1 MESKEIR
8 SREYNYSFQEKC
20 NGGSYTSEEVL
31 SSYNDGFKDMVESN
45 ESAGL
50 RKPQY
55 GALCSIR
62 ANWTIKKDAITIV
75 LPTGTGKSETMLAAV
90 VSEKIKRTLIIV
102 PNKLLRDQTYERT
115 KKWGILRELGCVDKR
130 VLNPNT
136 LCLKSSFTNNED
148 FKVMT
153 EKSNVIIST
162 MSLINR
168 MNEEQI
174 RFLSEKCDLLIVD
187 EAHHISSKTW
197 YNFKKQFL
205 KKKILQFTATPYRQD
220 GKLVD
225 GNIIYNYPM
234 HMAIEQDY
242 FKPID
247 FIAIEEYD
255 ENLVDKCIADC
266 AVFNLES
273 DLKKGFNHI
282 LLVRANTIDRA
293 EFLYKNIYYKYKK
306 FNPVII
312 TSRVKAADKREALIK
327 IRNCESKIVV
337 CVDMFGEGIDIPN
350 LKIAALHDKYKSLPI
365 TLQFIGRF
373 ARSKKDLGAA
383 KVVANIADVAIM
395 DSLKELYEKDADWNK
410 LLPIKSEK
418 SIQDKLTL
426 QELISGFD
434 NNESDI
440 DLKQIRPKVSMKAYI
455 YKKSIDWTPDE
466 WVNVLDESICRS
478 YINNTDKIMVLV
490 EPFSSHQAW
499 TTQRNIKS
507 LNWNFYVIYWNKN
520 RKYVCINASDHQKG
534 KELLKHIFGGELIP
548 VRSEV
553 VFRCLADVKRLVLAS
568 VGLNSAIDGPVR
580 YKMFAGVDVA
590 EGISESNKNNCY
602 KSNIFGIGYEGDGRI
617 SIGCSYKGKI
627 WSRWIENISFWK
639 NWCDKIMDKILNDKN
654 DSRILEN
661 VLVPEVISEVPK
673 DMVAYRID
681 FEESILIST
690 NNISISSSF
699 KSYNIQDCELRI
711 GMCIENKQFFKLICL
726 EEEFNFYLLIK
737 DEQYGFYFSNTDK
750 KEPEIIKSGK
760 PPIRLSKY
768 FYDNPPIIWY
778 IGMSSLQGN
787 VLLKALM
794 KKDSFFPDRNFII
807 WDWKS
812 MNVDI
817 QIESQL
823 NNDGSKRI
831 NSIQFATIDFLKQ
844 SKKYS
849 IIFDDDGSGEIADI
863 VAIKESNNEIIV
875 ELYHCKYSGDK
886 MPGARITDLYEVCG
900 QAEKSVFWKSDGI
913 ELIERMKYREAKRLG
928 NNGISRFE
936 FGNMDELNIIQKK
949 MLNKQTKMHIFL
961 VQPGIDFNKISPEMR
976 VVLGGTRDF
985 CNDTFSV
992 PVKLICSKIA
1002 RGKE

>member
-1 MESKEIR
+1 MIYLELKEIHSKE
-8 SREYNYSFQEKC
+8 YNCSFQEKYS
-20 NGGSYTSEEVL
+20 GEFFTSAEVV
-31 SSYNDGFKDMVESN
+31 SSYNDGFKDVVESN
-45 ESAGL
+45 ESVGL

-62 ANWTIKKDAITIV
+62 ANWTIKNDAITIV
-75 LPTGTGKSETMLAAV
+75 LPTGTGKSETMLATV
-90 VSEKIKRTLIIV
+90 VSEKIERTLIIV
-102 PNKLLRDQTYERT
+102 PNKLLRDQTYDRA
-115 KKWGILRELGCVDKR
+115 KKLGILREIGCIDNS

-136 LCLKSSFTNNED
+136 LCLKSGFANIEN
-148 FKVMT
+148 FKVMI
-153 EKSNVIIST
+153 EKSNIIIST

-168 MNEEQI
+168 MNEEQVGL
-174 RFLSEKCDLLIVD
+174 LSEKCDLLIVD

-197 YNFKKQFL
+197 HNFKKQFL

-225 GNIIYNYPM
+225 GNIIYNFPM

-247 FIAIEEYD
+247 FIGIEEYD

-266 AVFNLES
+266 AVSNLKL
-273 DLKKGFNHI
+273 DIKNGFNHI
-282 LLVRANTIDRA
+282 LLVRVNTIDRA
-293 EFLYKNIYYKYKK
+293 EFLYNNIYSKYKE

-312 TSRVKAADKREALIK
+312 TSRVKAVDKREALTM

-373 ARSKKDLGAA
+373 ARSKKDLGTA
-383 KVVANIADVAIM
+383 KVIANIADVDIM
-395 DSLKELYEKDADWNK
+395 ESLKELYEKDADWNK

-418 SIQDKLTL
+418 SIQEKLTL

-434 NNESDI
+434 NKESDI
-440 DLKQIRPKVSMKAYI
+440 DLKQIKPKVSMKAYI
-455 YKKSIDWTPDE
+455 YKESIDWTPDE
-466 WVNVLDESICRS
+466 WINVLDESTCRS
-478 YINNTDKIMVLV
+478 YINNADKIMVLV
-490 EPFSSHQAW
+490 EPFSSYQAW

-534 KELLKHIFGGELIP
+534 NELLKHIFGKELIP

-553 VFRCLADVKRLVLAS
+553 VFRCLADVKRLVFAS

-580 YKMFAGVDVA
+580 YKMFAGIDVA

-627 WSRWIENISFWK
+627 WSRWVENISFWK
-639 NWCDKIMDKILNDKN
+639 NWCNKIMEKILDENN
-654 DSRILEN
+654 DSIILEN

-681 FEESILIST
+681 FGEGILMST
-690 NNISISSSF
+690 NNILISSSF
-699 KSYNIQDCELRI
+699 KSYNIQDCELQI
-711 GMCIENKQFFKLICL
+711 GMCIENKQFFKLICPD
-726 EEEFNFYLLIK
+726 EEFNFYLLIK
-737 DEQYGFYFSNTDK
+737 DEQYRFDFSDTDK
-750 KEPEIIKSGK
+750 AEPEIIINGR
-760 PPIRLSKY
+760 PPIRLSRY
-768 FYDNPPIIWY
+768 FCDNPPIIWY
-778 IGMSSLQGN
+778 VGMCSLQGN
-787 VLLKALM
+787 VMLKALT
-794 KKDSFFPDRNFII
+794 KKDSFFPDRDFII

-817 QIESQL
+817 QSESQL
-823 NNDGSKRI
+823 NSDWSKKT
-831 NSIQFATIDFLKQ
+831 NSIQFATIEFLKH
-844 SKKYS
+844 SKEYS

-863 VAIKESNNEIIV
+863 VAIKESNDEIIV
-875 ELYHCKYSGDK
+875 ELYHCKYSGGK
-886 MPGARITDLYEVCG
+886 TPGARITDLYEVCG

-913 ELIERMKYREAKRLG
+913 KLIKRMKYREAKRLG

-936 FGNMDELNIIQKK
+936 FGSMEELNIIQKK
-949 MLNKQTKMHIFL
+949 MLNKQIKMHIFI
-961 VQPGIDFNKISPEMR
+961 VQPGVDFNKISSEMK

-992 PVKLICSKIA
+992 PVKLICS
-1002 RGKE
+1002 